1 MKIFPKE
8 YKCLKQQNF
17 KSEEFKIIPIR
28 YEDRYKIMNW
38 RNDQIYHLR
47 QDKILTKK
55 DQDKYF
61 LKVVSKLFLE
71 NYPKQ
76 ILFSYLRKNKLI
88 GYGGIVNIDWN
99 IKTAEMS
106 FLVNTDIS
114 GDCKEY
120 NESLTSFIKLM
131 KIVVFNHL
139 LFIRLFTETYDMRDF
154 HINILEQNMF
164 LFEKKIKRKYFYKNK
179 EYDSLIH
186 YISNESLNI

>member
-17 KSEEFKIIPIR
+17 KLEEFQIIPIR

-88 GYGGIVNIDWN
+88 GYGGIVHIDWN
-99 IKTAEMS
+99 KKTAEMS

-120 NESLTSFIKLM
+120 HESITSFIKLI

-139 LFIRLFTETYDMRDF
+139 SFIRLFTECYDLRDY

-164 LFEKKIKRKYFYKNK
+164 LFEKRIKRKYFYKNK

>member
-17 KSEEFKIIPIR
+17 KLEEFQIIPIR

-47 QDKILTKK
+47 QDIILTKK

-61 LKVVSKLFLE
+61 LKVVSKLFSE

-99 IKTAEMS
+99 KKTAEIS
-106 FLVNTDIS
+106 FVMDTSLEERKFEFHWKSYLSLIEQVAFGDINLESIFTYAYDLRPRLYSALEDS
-114 GDCKEY
+114 G
-120 NESLTSFIKLM
+120 FIKNKVL
-131 KIVVFNHL
+131 KNSN
-139 LFIRLFTETYDMRDF
+139 DF
-154 HINILEQNMF
+154 DVIIHS
-164 LFEKKIKRKYFYKNK
+164 KNNTNVK
-179 EYDSLIH
+179 
-186 YISNESLNI
+186 

>member
-17 KSEEFKIIPIR
+17 KLEEFQIIPIR

-99 IKTAEMS
+99 KKTAEMS

-114 GDCKEY
+114 GDFKEY
-120 NESLTSFIKLM
+120 HESLTSFIKLI

-139 LFIRLFTETYDMRDF
+139 SFIRLFTETYDMRDF

-164 LFEKKIKRKYFYKNK
+164 LFEKRIKRKYFYKNK